1 MKKRLD
7 SEIVI
12 AAPPDAVWQALTDF
26 AAYPAWNPFIIGIDG
41 EARSGARL
49 DVRIQPVG
57 GKVMRFRPRII
68 ICDAPQ
74 HLRWRGT
81 LIVPGLFDG
90 EHDFRLEALADGGTR
105 LVHSETFS
113 GLLVRPFARKLDAQ
127 TLPGFVAMNKALK
140 ARVEKMIV

>member
-1 MKKRLD
+1 MRKTLA

-12 AAPPDAVWQALTDF
+12 QAPPAAVWQVLTDF

-41 EARSGARL
+41 EARSGERL

-57 GKVMRFRPRII
+57 GKAMRFRPQVMV
-68 ICDAPQ
+68 CTAPH

-90 EHDFRLEALADGGTR
+90 EHDFRLEALEGGATR
-105 LVHSETFS
+105 FLHSETFS
-113 GLLVRPFARKLDAQ
+113 GLLVRPLAAKLDAQ
-127 TLPGFVAMNKALK
+127 TLPGFVAMNEALK
-140 ARVEKMIV
+140 VRVEQGV

>member
-1 MKKRLD
+1 MRKTLA

-12 AAPPDAVWQALTDF
+12 QAPPVAVWQVLTDF

-57 GKVMRFRPRII
+57 GKAIRFRPHVMV
-68 ICDAPQ
+68 CTAPH

-90 EHDFRLEALADGGTR
+90 EHDFRLEALEGGTTR
-105 LVHSETFS
+105 FLHSETFS
-113 GLLVRPFARKLDAQ
+113 GLLVRPLAAKLDAQ
-127 TLPGFVAMNKALK
+127 TLPGFVAMNEALK
-140 ARVEKMIV
+140 VRVEQDL